1 MNLPRGA
8 GVLLH
13 ISSLPGPFGTGDL
26 GRGARSF
33 VDFLAA
39 AGQGY
44 WQVLPLGPSCEL
56 FADSP
61 YMAFSVFAGNPLF
74 IDLADLVD
82 QGLLSA
88 RQLSAG
94 PVFSDYQL
102 DYQSAEAFRAPL
114 LTEGWRV
121 FSSAPTP
128 GFTQFCA
135 AMPWLDNYA
144 LFMTLREHFDAKAWP
159 LWPRE
164 LAGRDPAALSQVR
177 VELADRLG
185 FHRFLQFQF
194 YRHWQGL
201 RQYAK
206 ARGVRLIG
214 DLPIYV
220 GHDSA
225 DVWANPGCFRLRSED
240 FQPSHVAGVPP
251 DYFSATGQR
260 WGNPLYRWQ
269 SANGKA
275 NQALYHWW
283 AERFRHLLTMTDCCR
298 VDHFRGFES
307 YWEIAA
313 EAETAEYGRWVKGP
327 GEPFFAAMRTEL
339 GDLPIIAEDLGI
351 ITPEV
356 TGLRRRLGLPGM
368 KVLQFGFDFN
378 AKNSHLPHNY
388 DSVDSV
394 VYTGTH
400 DNNTTLGWFM
410 DSGLDEG
417 VRNLVRRYTG
427 ADGRLISRDLIRL
440 AFASVAGLAII
451 PLQDILGFGGDCR
464 MNTPGTSQ
472 GNWRWRC
479 APRFLNDATAR
490 WLRDETEFYNR
501 LVGGPPVVPGVI
513 VQTRL
518 ADD

>member
-26 GRGARSF
+26 GRGARNF

-44 WQVLPLGPSCEL
+44 WQVLPLGPTCEF

-61 YMAFSVFAGNPLF
+61 YMSFSAFAGNPLF
-74 IDLADLVD
+74 IDLAELAS

-88 RQLSAG
+88 RQLSEV
-94 PVFSDYQL
+94 PSFSEYQL
-102 DYQSAEAFRAPL
+102 DYAGAAAFRFPL
-114 LTEGWRV
+114 LEEAGRAFAMAPGPE
-121 FSSAPTP
+121 FS
-128 GFTQFCA
+128 QYCA
-135 AMPWLDNYA
+135 GMDWLDDYA
-144 LFMTLREHFDAKAWP
+144 LFMALRERYGAKSWG

-164 LAGRDPAALSQVR
+164 IAARVPAALAKAR
-177 VELADRLG
+177 AELADRLS

-194 YRHWQGL
+194 FRQWQAL
-201 RQYAK
+201 RRYAK
-206 ARGVRLIG
+206 SKGVRLIG

-225 DVWANPGCFRLRSED
+225 DVWGNPEFFRLRNDD
-240 FQPSHVAGVPP
+240 FQPTHVAGVPP

-260 WGNPLYRWQ
+260 WGNPLYRWEIKPGTVNK
-269 SANGKA
+269 S
-275 NQALYHWW
+275 LYVWW
-283 AERFRHLLTMTDCCR
+283 AARLSHLLTMTDLCR
-298 VDHFRGFES
+298 IDHFRGFES

-313 EAETAEYGRWVKGP
+313 EEETAVRGRWVKGP
-327 GEPFFAAMRTEL
+327 GEAFFAAMGAAL

-356 TGLRRRLGLPGM
+356 TELRRRLGLPGM

-378 AKNSHLPHNY
+378 EKNCHLPHNY
-388 DSVDSV
+388 TSTDCV

-410 DSGLDEG
+410 DVELDEG
-417 VRNLVRRYTG
+417 VRGLVRRYTG
-427 ADGRLISRDLIRL
+427 ADGSMISHDLIRL
-440 AFASVAGLAII
+440 AFASVARLAIY
-451 PLQDILGFGGDCR
+451 PLQDVLGFGGDCR

-479 APRFLNDATAR
+479 APRFLTDEAAK
-490 WLRDETEFYNR
+490 WLRGETLFYNR
-501 LVGGPPVVPGVI
+501 LAEGSV
-513 VQTRL
+513 L
-518 ADD
+518 